1 MNIQSLINSISQK
14 LIDAECYNIP
24 KDENG
29 NFIVDEKYCVLY
41 KTGFESSC
49 IIEVFDSSFFTE
61 EDVTRAFEN
70 APEQAGDIGLINTE
84 NTYHIKIFIIKE
96 LSNVL
101 IEHIEEYH
109 SKLAGNNAVLV
120 LSLESKSTVLN
131 RGIVHPY
138 ENICIVLT
146 GCMKA
151 DQDIGTNSR
160 PDFGQLME
168 QRFIDPVSE
177 FKDEFITAPI
187 NNYVSLFLA
196 MIFLIATTGTTIL
209 SVLSGSIDE
218 ILNLLLFIILF
229 GVPVFTFFI
238 IGEKIEGNLG
248 TKKYLLV
255 LLGGFLPSL
264 FLFNP
269 ISAVINLS
277 FAPYGSLVYVWW
289 RIPGLLKERKLIS
302 CCFYANIVPAV
313 IFAIKSGFE
322 FIFSFLLSM
331 LFGFLI
337 PGCINFDL
345 EVVKPRIRKSFFIY
359 TIGMSSV
366 YILLFFIIN

>member
-24 KDENG
+24 KDKNG
-29 NFIVDEKYCVLY
+29 NFIVDKKYCVLY

-84 NTYHIKIFIIKE
+84 NTYHIKVFIIKE

-101 IEHIEEYH
+101 IEHIEECH

-138 ENICIVLT
+138 ENICIILT

-151 DQDIGTNSR
+151 DQDIDTNSQ
-160 PDFGQLME
+160 PDFEQLME

-177 FKDEFITAPI
+177 FKDDFITTPI
-187 NNYVSLFLA
+187 NNYTSLFLA
-196 MIFLIATTGTTIL
+196 MIFLITTVVTIWGTVFSTVQGYPTGPSIPEHLL
-209 SVLSGSIDE
+209 S
-218 ILNLLLFIILF
+218 FILF
-229 GVPVFTFFI
+229 GVPLLT
-238 IGEKIEGNLG
+238 
-248 TKKYLLV
+248 YLLLV
-255 LLGGFLPSL
+255 KKSKE
-264 FLFNP
+264 
-269 ISAVINLS
+269 ISD
-277 FAPYGSLVYVWW
+277 
-289 RIPGLLKERKLIS
+289 RK
-302 CCFYANIVPAV
+302 NI
-313 IFAIKSGFE
+313 
-322 FIFSFLLSM
+322 
-331 LFGFLI
+331 
-337 PGCINFDL
+337 
-345 EVVKPRIRKSFFIY
+345 Y
-359 TIGMSSV
+359 
-366 YILLFFIIN
+366 